1 MLLFS
6 YIHRIFF
13 SSVHLLLFSQLLFL
27 SIYLPSSHRS
37 SPLHSTPLLSTPLLI
52 YLLLFSSIYSSS
64 HFSGTPIFS
73 SIYSFSHLYTL
84 LLIDLCSSS
93 HSSTFLSVC
102 VTIFFLISLVYIP
115 RDQVLASQRRQT
127 LNEQVRKD
135 ADTKKEIERNKGK
148 VQSRRDLIDDKE
160 DKRRLKEVWFC
171 SPLRC
176 ITLLCYILLFHS
188 PLYLTLLQF
197 FMIFTNT
204 IFGFALFLLI
214 EHNPFFNVPYTHSLY
229 TFFSLLLLGGG
240 RGC

>member
-1 MLLFS
+1 M
-6 YIHRIFF
+6 
-13 SSVHLLLFSQLLFL
+13 
-27 SIYLPSSHRS
+27 
-37 SPLHSTPLLSTPLLI
+37 
-52 YLLLFSSIYSSS
+52 
-64 HFSGTPIFS
+64 
-73 SIYSFSHLYTL
+73 
-84 LLIDLCSSS
+84 
-93 HSSTFLSVC
+93 
-102 VTIFFLISLVYIP
+102 TIFFLISLLYIP
-115 RDQVLASQRRQT
+115 RDQVLASQRRHT

-214 EHNPFFNVPYTHSLY
+214 EHNPFLLFLTPIPCIH
-229 TFFSLLLLGGG
+229 FFLFYF
-240 RGC
+240 